1 MVDAV
6 SDFGGK
12 IVVHTDRPTA
22 IALGEVAVFVMNFI
36 GRSIL
41 QAFVVAGITENYRP
55 ENEQEYEIKSIV
67 GHVVQCS
74 KFVF

>member
-6 SDFGGK
+6 SDIGGK
-12 IVVHTDRPTA
+12 LVVHTDRPTA

-41 QAFVVAGITENYRP
+41 QAFVVAGIW
-55 ENEQEYEIKSIV
+55 KW
-67 GHVVQCS
+67 
-74 KFVF
+74 